1 MKIWLHVIFIFLVYF
16 PLQAVQWNSIDWQL
30 VKGKHFDIYY
40 PPKYDQLAES
50 TLAVSENAN
59 IQLSKVLNHNLSEAI
74 SIFVYP
80 SSTTFQN
87 TNLLPVPLDEGTGG
101 FTEAGQKRIAIPF
114 TGSYHDFNRVLVHEL
129 VHAYQYDM
137 VNQGGGFGR
146 LFQSRGFLPLWFA
159 EGLAEYLSIGLDS
172 SYETV
177 IQDAIFSE
185 LLPSLKQLDRMQ
197 VVSGYLF
204 YKAGQSVC
212 YYIAETYGEQV
223 FGEMILAYARLRSTP
238 KVIRATLGISLEEL
252 DHNWKIYTKRKFI
265 DAINKKSSNETG
277 RLLTRHRENSS
288 LINLSP
294 VINKDGSRIYY
305 LSARN
310 NSIAIVKR
318 NIPSESKEKDH
329 EVFDRKPKSELYDE
343 KIIWSVR
350 ADGLVTDVNLLSN
363 RLSLSGN
370 DRYLALSAT
379 ANGKEV
385 LLLFDLEDD
394 TMDTVF
400 ESNFE
405 TIKHPFINKDG
416 TKLVFVASRIA
427 QSDIFIYELKSKR
440 LIQVTNT
447 LELEAFPIFSNDD
460 KEILFAAEEN
470 PGSQDMDIKSVNIGS
485 GQVNT
490 VVEAAGHQYSP
501 YLSKSGRLYFLSK
514 HEGSGNLFAL
524 EQQNNEFLKLTDSA
538 HSIDYY
544 SVSDNGSMAMQ
555 IYRGLGFDLLQF
567 PLEQAIKNAQPIDPA
582 WISKVEGPKYQEISV
597 KIDPMPAGISAPIR
611 PSFDY
616 FLLGFQYSDLYGVG
630 GFVTTMASDQTG
642 NHSISG
648 YVDYSGASDALNF
661 EAAYTNRKKR
671 AQLTIGGYRR
681 TNQFSIFNL
690 ADLTSINNFLYT
702 PGYLS
707 AIYQTGVY
715 GNILFPLTK
724 YWSIGSRLEIARE
737 EQEYFSSSPFGDQLE
752 DIATNLQTVSVY
764 LQRNSSL
771 LSLYGPIDG
780 TYFGLFYSAT
790 ADLSGNDYQFQRFDV
805 DIRNYSTWNNRITL
819 ASRLNLSTV
828 LGRDQNR
835 IPLYLG
841 GYNSIRGYP
850 LFSVR
855 GTNRIISN
863 VELRFPLVEAIIMG
877 LPVPWLLRGFQGVA
891 FIDAGA
897 AFDRWQSF
905 KGVDSGRTK
914 DLLLSYGLGFRYVL
928 SPGLNIRIDWAT
940 PYDFISSLPLS
951 RWQGTFSLG
960 YAY

>member
-1 MKIWLHVIFIFLVYF
+1 MKNWFTVLFIFLLQN
-16 PLQAVQWNSIDWQL
+16 PLLSVQWNSIDWQI
-30 VKGKHFDIYY
+30 VKGEHFDIYF
-40 PPKYDQLAES
+40 PKKYNQLAES
-50 TLAVSENAN
+50 TLVISENAN
-59 IQLSKVLNHNLSEAI
+59 IQLARVLNHNLSEVI

-80 SSTTFQN
+80 SSTSFQN

-101 FTEAGQKRIAIPF
+101 FTEAGLKRIAIPF
-114 TGSYHDFNRVLVHEL
+114 TGSYNDFNRVLVHEL

-137 VNQGGGFGR
+137 VKQGSGLGR

-172 SYETV
+172 SYKTV

-185 LLPSLKQLDRMQ
+185 LLPSLSELDRMQ
-197 VVSGYLF
+197 VANGYLF

-212 YYIAETYGEQV
+212 YYIAKTYGEQV
-223 FGEMILAYARLRSTP
+223 LGEMILAYARLRSTS

-252 DHNWKIYTKRKFI
+252 DQNWKIYTKRQFI
-265 DAINKKSSNETG
+265 DTINKKSSNETG
-277 RLLTRHRENSS
+277 KLLTRHRENLS

-294 VINKDGSRIYY
+294 VINKDGSRVYY
-305 LSARN
+305 LSARK
-310 NSIAIVKR
+310 NSIAIIKR
-318 NIPSESKEKDH
+318 DIKKRSTDQDF
-329 EVFDRKPKSELYDE
+329 EVFDRKPQSEIFDE
-343 KIIWSVR
+343 EVLWSVR
-350 ADGLVTDVNLLSN
+350 NDDLVTDVNLLSN
-363 RLSLSGN
+363 RLSLSAD
-370 DRYLALSAT
+370 DRYLLLSAT

-385 LLLFDLEDD
+385 LMLFDIKEDSME
-394 TMDTVF
+394 TIF

-405 TIKHPFINKDG
+405 VIKHPYLNKEG
-416 TKLVFVASRIA
+416 TMVTFVASRLA
-427 QSDIFIYELKSKR
+427 QSDIFIYNLDSKR
-440 LIQVTNT
+440 LLQVTST
-447 LELEAFPIFSNDD
+447 LESEAFPIFSSND
-460 KEILFAAEEN
+460 KEILFAAEQSSD
-470 PGSQDMDIKSVNIGS
+470 SQDMDIKSVIIS
-485 GQVNT
+485 SRKT
-490 VVEAAGHQYSP
+490 ATIIEAAGHQYSP
-501 YLSKSGRLYFLSK
+501 YLSKDDKLYFLSK
-514 HEGSGNLFAL
+514 HQGTGNLFVFDKKSGAL
-524 EQQNNEFLKLTDSA
+524 AQLTDSA
-538 HSIDYY
+538 HSIDYFY
-544 SVSDNGSMAMQ
+544 LNEEGFMAMQ
-555 IYRGLGFDLLQF
+555 IYRALGFDLLNF
-567 PLEQAIKNAQPIDPA
+567 PLGQALKEAQSVDIN
-582 WISKVEGPKYQEISV
+582 WKSSVEGPKYQDLSV
-597 KIDPMPAGISAPIR
+597 IIDPIPTGLTAPIR

-630 GFVTTMASDQTG
+630 GFLTTMASDQTG
-642 NHSISG
+642 NHSVVG
-648 YVDYSGASDALNF
+648 YLDYSGISDALNF
-661 EAAYTNRKKR
+661 EAAYTNRKSR
-671 AQLTIGGYRR
+671 AGYTIGGYRR

-707 AIYQTGVY
+707 AIYQTGIY

-724 YWSIGSRLEIARE
+724 YWSLGSRLEIARE
-737 EQEYFSSSPFGDQLE
+737 EQEYFSSSPFGNQLE
-752 DIATNLQTVSVY
+752 DIATNLQTFSVY

-780 TYFGLFYSAT
+780 TYLGLFYSTT
-790 ADLSGNDYQFQRFDV
+790 ADFSGNDYKFQRLDL
-805 DIRNYSTWNNRITL
+805 DIRNYITWNNRLTL
-819 ASRLNLSTV
+819 ASRFSLSSV
-828 LGRDQNR
+828 LGRDKNR

-855 GTNRIISN
+855 GLNRIISN

-897 AFDRWQSF
+897 AFDNWSFF
-905 KGVDSGRTK
+905 KGVDSGRTR

-940 PYDFISSLPLS
+940 PYDLVSSLPVS